1 MKAAYEGNVEKTTE
15 KKKQKR
21 RHKLQNKIHKSKVTV
36 SRSSRWTRRSIK
48 SMRSLVSGDRS
59 SDDNVDDDG
68 EEQHSDTNDVKRDV
82 RASAVVGADQ
92 TTSTVRPANISKCL
106 LNLIMTSYRT
116 FIIQTRTPISASN
129 LCKDIS
135 KSTSCIVTVSV

>member
-1 MKAAYEGNVEKTTE
+1 
-15 KKKQKR
+15 
-21 RHKLQNKIHKSKVTV
+21 
-36 SRSSRWTRRSIK
+36 
-48 SMRSLVSGDRS
+48 MRSLVSGDRS

-116 FIIQTRTPISASN
+116 FIIQTRTPTGISASN
-129 LCKDIS
+129 L
-135 KSTSCIVTVSV
+135 